1 MTTSTVTDSAD
12 KATSAPL
19 FRVVKGNP
27 SASEIAAL
35 TAVFAQLSNQARRE
49 AAGAGAGVSKHGER
63 NLWGR
68 PEDRYNA
75 RLQFNPAAFQ
85 NVRFY

>member
-1 MTTSTVTDSAD
+1 MTTSTVTDNAD

-19 FRVVKGNP
+19 FSVVKGNP
-27 SASEIAAL
+27 SAREIAAL
-35 TAVFAQLSNQARRE
+35 TAVFAQLSNQARRD
-49 AAGAGAGVSKHGER
+49 AAGAGVSRHGER

-68 PEDRYNA
+68 PEDRFNSQ
-75 RLQFNPAAFQ
+75 LQFNPAAFN

>member
-1 MTTSTVTDSAD
+1 MTTSTVTDNAD

-19 FRVVKGNP
+19 FSVVKGNP

-35 TAVFAQLSNQARRE
+35 TAVFAQLSSQARRD
-49 AAGAGAGVSKHGER
+49 AAGAGVSKHGER

-68 PEDRYNA
+68 PEDRFNSQ
-75 RLQFNPAAFQ
+75 LQFNPAAFK

>member
-1 MTTSTVTDSAD
+1 MTTSTVTDSAA

-19 FRVVKGNP
+19 FSVVKGNP

-35 TAVFAQLSNQARRE
+35 TAVFAQLSNQSRCE
-49 AAGAGAGVSKHGER
+49 AAGAGVSKHGER

-68 PEDRYNA
+68 PEDRFNSQP
-75 RLQFNPAAFQ
+75 QFNPAAFR

>member
-1 MTTSTVTDSAD
+1 MTTSTDTDTAT

-19 FRVVKGNP
+19 FSVVKGNP
-27 SASEIAAL
+27 SESEIAAL
-35 TAVFAQLSNQARRE
+35 TAVFAQLSNQARRD
-49 AAGAGAGVSKHGER
+49 AAGAGVSKHGER

-68 PEDRYNA
+68 PEDRFKSQLN
-75 RLQFNPAAFQ
+75 FNPAAFR

>member
-1 MTTSTVTDSAD
+1 MTTSTVTDNAD

-19 FRVVKGNP
+19 FSVVKGNP
-27 SASEIAAL
+27 SAREIAAL
-35 TAVFAQLSNQARRE
+35 TAVFAQLSSQARRD
-49 AAGAGAGVSKHGER
+49 AAGAGVSRHGER

-68 PEDRYNA
+68 PEDRFNSQ
-75 RLQFNPAAFQ
+75 LQFNPAAFK

>member
-1 MTTSTVTDSAD
+1 MTTSTVTDSAA
-12 KATSAPL
+12 KAPSAPL
-19 FRVVKGNP
+19 FNVVKGNP

-35 TAVFAQLSNQARRE
+35 TAVFAQLSNQSRRE
-49 AAGAGAGVSKHGER
+49 AAGAGVSKHGER

-68 PEDRYNA
+68 PEDRFNSQ
-75 RLQFNPAAFQ
+75 LQFNPAAFR

>member
-1 MTTSTVTDSAD
+1 MTTSTVTDNAD

-19 FRVVKGNP
+19 FSVVKGNP

-35 TAVFAQLSNQARRE
+35 TAVFAQLSNQARRD
-49 AAGAGAGVSKHGER
+49 AAGVSKHGER

-68 PEDRYNA
+68 PEDRFNSQ
-75 RLQFNPAAFQ
+75 LQFNPAAFR